1 MFDRLK
7 SLLGTTPQRDTPA
20 VAEAVGQP
28 SPYAGSKPRH
38 PETSTIAP
46 MVRTATG
53 ITFPVDDVQPA
64 TSPLWLGTLGES
76 LEIRADASIL
86 IMPDQALP
94 AAAAE
99 GYVENS
105 VVGEPRRPLRTAM
118 RALSLPGTSSVSRQL
133 ARSQTFLHPLVQA
146 VHLAFSDHRPLV
158 LTPDCIWLT
167 IVQGFGQHVNENA
180 EALRGRIVHHEGKK
194 ELCVPTMSLDPA
206 CWPALISGFSTKIKN
221 NSDPVLHETLLCQF
235 STTTPTIKTACE
247 IALMDTYQR
256 YFDYRLMCLCGIPT
270 ITLEGTVEDWQRMRD
285 RIEVLATFDLGWWTS
300 KLAPILDQ
308 FVATAQGNP
317 DRAFW
322 QAIYKPQKVYVT
334 EMATGWITDLFPY
347 LFGAPK
353 GMGGSGRGLCDS
365 AAAQRNPILE
375 QERVDWMPQRPATRA
390 LPPGVNLKSFPS
402 GISRAPMK
410 ITFPDRSEKDVFVVG
425 GFLGVSLRSKD
436 YALSPII
443 NWAIVSK
450 EA

>member
-194 ELCVPTMSLDPA
+194 EFAFQLCLSIPLAGPLSSLDSP
-206 CWPALISGFSTKIKN
+206 PRSK
-221 NSDPVLHETLLCQF
+221 
-235 STTTPTIKTACE
+235 TTPIQFFTKPCSVSSRRQRLPSRLPAKSRSWIPISAISTIA
-247 IALMDTYQR
+247 
-256 YFDYRLMCLCGIPT
+256 
-270 ITLEGTVEDWQRMRD
+270 
-285 RIEVLATFDLGWWTS
+285 
-300 KLAPILDQ
+300 
-308 FVATAQGNP
+308 
-317 DRAFW
+317 
-322 QAIYKPQKVYVT
+322 
-334 EMATGWITDLFPY
+334 
-347 LFGAPK
+347 
-353 GMGGSGRGLCDS
+353 
-365 AAAQRNPILE
+365 
-375 QERVDWMPQRPATRA
+375 
-390 LPPGVNLKSFPS
+390 
-402 GISRAPMK
+402 
-410 ITFPDRSEKDVFVVG
+410 
-425 GFLGVSLRSKD
+425 
-436 YALSPII
+436 
-443 NWAIVSK
+443 
-450 EA
+450 